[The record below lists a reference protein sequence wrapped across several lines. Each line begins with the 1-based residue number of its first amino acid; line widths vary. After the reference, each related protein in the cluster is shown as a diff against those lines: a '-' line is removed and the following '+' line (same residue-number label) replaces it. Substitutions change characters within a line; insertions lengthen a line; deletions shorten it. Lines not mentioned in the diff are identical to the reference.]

1 MAYPGHCKKC
11 GQRIVTVETKEGS
24 GSGKWMEVTPR
35 TYEDKHQFYNA
46 SKHELHRCDKK
57 QAQQSMG

>member
-11 GQRIVTVETKEGS
+11 SQRIVTVETKEG
-24 GSGKWMEVTPR
+24 KWMEITPR
-35 TYEDKHQFYNA
+35 TYKDSNQIYNA

-57 QAQQSMG
+57 QTP